1 MAEVTDS
8 RLSQQIGFILEI
20 DRLKG
25 VLRRTILLDRSRH
38 ENSAE
43 HSWHLALMALVL
55 AEYASE
61 PIDPLRVL
69 QMVLVHD
76 IVEIDAG
83 DTYCYDEAANEGKL
97 EREEQAAERLFAL
110 LPEDQGGPMRSLWRE
125 FEAGESADARFAA
138 ALDRLQPLLHNYHTE
153 GQAWRDHGVVRR
165 QVIDR
170 NGPISDGSE
179 RLWDYARD
187 FIEDAV
193 AKGYLAAE

>member
-1 MAEVTDS
+1 MTDS
-8 RLSQQIGFILEI
+8 RLSRQIGFILEI
-20 DRLKG
+20 DRLKS
-25 VLRRTILLDRSRH
+25 VVRRTILLDRSRR

-55 AEYASE
+55 SEYASE

-97 EREEQAAERLFAL
+97 EREERAAERLFAL
-110 LPEDQGGPMRSLWRE
+110 LPEDQGAPMRSLWQE
-125 FEAGESADARFAA
+125 FEVGESADARFAA

-153 GQAWRDHGVVRR
+153 GQAWRENGVVKR

-170 NGPISDGSE
+170 NSPISDGSQ
-179 RLWDYARD
+179 RLWDYARE
-187 FIEDAV
+187 FIDDAV
-193 AKGYLAAE
+193 AEGYLAGE